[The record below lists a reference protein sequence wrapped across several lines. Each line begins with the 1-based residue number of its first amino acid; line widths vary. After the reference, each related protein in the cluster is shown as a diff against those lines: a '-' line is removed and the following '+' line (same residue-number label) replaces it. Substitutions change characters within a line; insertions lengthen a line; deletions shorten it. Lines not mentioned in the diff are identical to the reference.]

1 MEDHWSENLGDIL
14 SRALAEREGYSY
26 ECAPTWTTTSTT
38 RKVVS
43 TPSAPPVKEPERAP
57 LMKATLRLHFTK
69 FNSRFVPQETIY
81 TMVRNQV
88 VAGDGSVIPETLLD
102 WCEKNC
108 SDLWMPSPPDRPE
121 YIMFAASGDMD
132 LFLLTFGGG

>member
-1 MEDHWSENLGDIL
+1 MEDHWTENLGDIL
-14 SRALAEREGYSY
+14 ASALAKDYS
-26 ECAPTWTTTSTT
+26 CGSKPTWTTT
-38 RKVVS
+38 KVIPKQQPA
-43 TPSAPPVKEPERAP
+43 TPASPAERPKRPAP

-69 FNSRFVPQETIY
+69 FNSNFVPQDTIY

-88 VAGDGSVIPETLLD
+88 VAGNGSVIPNEMID

-121 YIMFAASGDMD
+121 YIMFALSGDMD
-132 LFLLTFGGG
+132 LFLMTFGGG